1 MTAILPRMIPCLLL
15 LACSLS
21 AHAIRIYEIPDT
33 RMDLL
38 EPDFMTTGFEGA
50 TGQVNGSESVF
61 TDIGLS
67 KVSLGSY
74 PFTGSSPRIVP
85 NIDTLNTD
93 VVGNTLVAQGGRLAI
108 AAPGERFDLIQAF
121 SGFLFEVDGRAT
133 QLGFRIVDQPGLYV
147 DLLVF
152 LNGTV
157 VGSSLIN
164 PTGTGTG
171 SSRYFLTNTAFDAFA
186 IMATDTVPVG
196 GWGVDDIG
204 LGGKVPAP
212 VPSPGTLWLV
222 GVGILVLI
230 SPLGWTKYLVLRT
243 LRKPDTMTL
252 EQAST

>member
-38 EPDFMTTGFEGA
+38 EPDFMATGFEGT
-50 TGQVNGSESVF
+50 TGQVTGTESVF
-61 TDIGLS
+61 TDIGFL

-74 PFTGSSPRIVP
+74 PFTGSSPRIIP
-85 NIDTLNTD
+85 NVDTLNTD
-93 VVGNTLVAQGGRLAI
+93 VVGNTLVARDGRLVI

-157 VGSSLIN
+157 GGSSLIN
-164 PTGTGTG
+164 PTGTG
-171 SSRYFLTNTAFDAFA
+171 SSRYFLTNSAFDAFA
-186 IMATDTVPVG
+186 IMAVDTVPVG

-230 SPLGWTKYLVLRT
+230 SSLGWTKYVVLRT
-243 LRKPDTMTL
+243 RKPGTMVDRP
-252 EQAST
+252 SVIV